1 MAVDLENVTL
11 IRFTPIAFESL
22 GVRSMCT
29 YVETPDVKILIDPGV
44 ALGPRFRLLPHP
56 REYEALKDSRERIR
70 RYAKIADIMVVSHYH
85 HDHFTPNF
93 TDTTWLASSAREAGG
108 IYRGKTIMVKD
119 ARSSMNV
126 SQRRRGWIFQSFC
139 RKIGCETII
148 ADGRRFEYGDTRVR
162 FSVPLPH
169 GENVGDLGSVVATVV
184 ELHSER
190 FIHASDIQGPMSDS
204 ALQFIL
210 DEAPSTVIIGGP
222 PTYLSGVRVSA
233 ESVTRAME
241 NLEIIARRTP
251 LVIVDHHL
259 LRAQDS
265 IRELSAMS
273 ATLRSVGGSI
283 MTAAEHIQEQPQ
295 LLEANRMTLYREEP
309 PSRHFIKW
317 TKLRKEKQSQTGP
330 PLERKRRKK
339 GGVSE
344 SH

>member
-1 MAVDLENVTL
+1 MNL

-29 YVETPDVKILIDPGV
+29 FAETPDVRILIDPGV

-70 RYAKIADIMVVSHYH
+70 KFAKIADILIVSHYH

-93 TDTTWLASSAREAGG
+93 TDTTWLASSAHEAEA
-108 IYRGKTIMVKD
+108 IYRGKTVMVKD

-139 RKIGCETII
+139 RKIECKTII
-148 ADGRRFEYGDTRVR
+148 ADGRSFEYGDTRVR
-162 FSVPLPH
+162 FSAPLPH
-169 GENVGDLGSVVATVV
+169 GEDAGGLGSVLATIV
-184 ELHSER
+184 ELQSEK
-190 FIHASDIQGPMSDS
+190 FIHASDIQGPMSNS

-210 DEAPSTVIIGGP
+210 GEGPSSVIIGGP

-233 ESVTRAME
+233 ESIRRGMG
-241 NLEIIARRTP
+241 NLEAIARKTP
-251 LVIVDHHL
+251 LVIADHHL

-273 ATLRSVGGSI
+273 AAIRPLGGSI
-283 MTAAEHIQEQPQ
+283 MTAAEYIHERPQ
-295 LLEANRMTLYREEP
+295 LLEANRATLYHEDP
-309 PSRHFIKW
+309 PSRQFIKW
-317 TKLRKEKQSQTGP
+317 TRLRKEKQRQTKP
-330 PLERKRRKK
+330 PLERRKRKR
-339 GGVSE
+339 G
-344 SH
+344 

>member
-1 MAVDLENVTL
+1 MPL

-70 RYAKIADIMVVSHYH
+70 KYATIADILVVSHYH

-93 TDTTWLASSAREAGG
+93 TDTTWLASSAREAGA
-108 IYRGKTIMVKD
+108 IYRGKTVMVKD
-119 ARSSMNV
+119 TRSSINV

-139 RKIGCETII
+139 RKIGCETIV

-162 FSVPLPH
+162 FSTPLPH
-169 GENVGDLGSVVATVV
+169 GENVNELGSVLATVV
-184 ELHSER
+184 ESHSEKI
-190 FIHASDIQGPMSDS
+190 IHASDIQGPMSES

-210 DEAPSTVIIGGP
+210 DEGPSTVIIGGP
-222 PTYLSGVRVSA
+222 PTYLSGVRVPA
-233 ESVTRAME
+233 ESIRRAME
-241 NLEIIARRTP
+241 NLETIARKTP

-265 IRELSAMS
+265 VRELSAMS
-273 ATLRSVGGSI
+273 ASVRSVGGSI
-283 MTAAEHIQEQPQ
+283 MTAAEYVHERPQ
-295 LLEANRMTLYREEP
+295 LLEANRTTLYREDP
-309 PSRHFIKW
+309 PSRQFIKW
-317 TKLRKEKQSQTGP
+317 TKLRKEKQRQTRP
-330 PLERKRRKK
+330 PLEREIRKK
-339 GGVSE
+339 GRVSE